1 MKRSVIKMFCLVFA
15 MAFMTTSSLALAIN
29 TDSVAVNLLDTE
41 EQVGICQWNGEQ
53 VIITVGEA
61 TKIPDK
67 TRFQY
72 DLTEGVGTWSRR
84 VSITSGALNVWYTVK
99 YTIHSNLKVSIVDL
113 YDAGA
118 TGIGVSLSFLE
129 YKIIRANETNSLSA
143 ECYASWEGSIGSVI
157 NQIVKLRCR
166 FQNSVLNVTVG

>member
-1 MKRSVIKMFCLVFA
+1 MKRRIIKMFCLVFA
-15 MAFMTTSSLALAIN
+15 MAFMVTSSLALATN
-29 TDSVAVNLLDTE
+29 TDSVAINLLDTE

-53 VIITVGEA
+53 AIITVGEA
-61 TKIPDK
+61 TEIPDK
-67 TRFQY
+67 MRFQY
-72 DLTEGVGTWSRR
+72 DLTEGTGTWSRR
-84 VSITSGALNVWYTVK
+84 ISITSGVLNVWYTVK

-129 YKIIRANETNSLSA
+129 YKIVRANETSSLPA
-143 ECYASWEGSIGSVI
+143 ECYASWEGSIGSAI

-166 FQNSVLNVTVG
+166 FQNSVLNVTMG